1 MERSRTDPSLLV
13 ITYNSEHNHPWPTQ
27 RNALAGSTRSHHA
40 KNSKNN
46 PSQHNLQKP
55 DLKAEPEHHQA
66 SAAVVPTGCATTATT
81 AATSTTTTATTS
93 TTSNSTPP
101 PATMAVKEEAMVGSE
116 MEKGM
121 DHDASVLLDHGDLMQ
136 QMFSQ
141 SYYRPMIPEAG
152 GGGGGHHADDFF
164 ADLAELESDPMSLIF
179 PGGGD
184 PGKEKEMM
192 PNKSLGADPLFGM
205 LDWGATNN
213 GVATS
218 AGSSFEQDE
227 SGW

>member
-27 RNALAGSTRSHHA
+27 RNALAGSTRSHNA
-40 KNSKNN
+40 KSSKNS
-46 PSQHNLQKP
+46 SSHSLQKP
-55 DLKAEPEHHQA
+55 NLKAEPEHHQA
-66 SAAVVPTGCATTATT
+66 PEAVPSYATTAT
-81 AATSTTTTATTS
+81 AATTTSTTTTATTS

-101 PATMAVKEEAMVGSE
+101 ETVAAVKEEAMVGSE
-116 MEKGM
+116 VEKGT

-141 SYYRPMIPEAG
+141 SYYRPMIPEAAG
-152 GGGGGHHADDFF
+152 GGLHADDFF

-179 PGGGD
+179 PAGGE
-184 PGKEKEMM
+184 PGKEN
-192 PNKSLGADPLFGM
+192 NKSLGADPLFNM
-205 LDWGATNN
+205 LDWGANN
-213 GVATS
+213 VAAT
-218 AGSSFEQDE
+218 SSFEQDE

>member
-27 RNALAGSTRSHHA
+27 RNALAGSTRSHNA

-46 PSQHNLQKP
+46 PSHSLQKP
-55 DLKAEPEHHQA
+55 NLKAEPEHQA
-66 SAAVVPTGCATTATT
+66 SAAVPTSCATTAT

-101 PATMAVKEEAMVGSE
+101 ATMAVKEETMVGSE
-116 MEKGM
+116 MEKGT

-179 PGGGD
+179 PGGD
-184 PGKEKEMM
+184 PGKEKGM
-192 PNKSLGADPLFGM
+192 PNKSLGADPLFTM
-205 LDWGATNN
+205 LDWGATN
-213 GVATS
+213 VVPTS